1 MCFIYAVFKFGF
13 IVGVTAL
20 PEEINVMALPF
31 LHGDVSFKAQFWTLC
46 RAVNVNLPLLLLI
59 LRK

>member
-1 MCFIYAVFKFGF
+1 MQCLNL
-13 IVGVTAL
+13 AL
-20 PEEINVMALPF
+20 LLVSPEEINVMALPF

-46 RAVNVNLPLLLLI
+46 RAVNVTLPLLLLI